1 MEQAVTFP
9 LVTIHYMYIYAYI
22 LKDRRLHHSG
32 VVVIGIEA
40 VFTYIIFTITFFTA
54 SVIRLLTIISDS
66 PRTVVW
72 SQPLESSTQKQNAL
86 FSMCAGRS
94 KFVHCNTAKR

>member
-40 VFTYIIFTITFFTA
+40 VFTYTIFTITFFTA

-66 PRTVVW
+66 LLKCDHSPNEYSLYSLR
-72 SQPLESSTQKQNAL
+72 SLENSS
-86 FSMCAGRS
+86 
-94 KFVHCNTAKR
+94 